1 MRGKGYP
8 PTLPGSP
15 TTWKPARPAPN
26 RRSPRS
32 RVSLNDVKTRTDPD
46 EAGQDD
52 FERRMADVERLPE
65 RERLVEETVV
75 REGVGARRRPGK
87 GRESGSAAGR
97 IRIGA
102 LDGLN
107 RRQAVALRRGGI
119 AIDAR
124 LDLHGFTRRDAARK
138 VAAFLTQSAHRG
150 LRCVLVITGQGRS
163 DPLADA
169 RGVLRRG
176 LEAWLNEPATR
187 RLVLACVPA
196 RGSHGG
202 QGAFYVL
209 LRRGGGG

>member
-1 MRGKGYP
+1 M
-8 PTLPGSP
+8 
-15 TTWKPARPAPN
+15 
-26 RRSPRS
+26 
-32 RVSLNDVKTRTDPD
+32 KTPTDPD

-52 FERRMADVERLPE
+52 FERRMADVDRLPE

-75 REGVGARRRPGK
+75 REVVGARRPRGRGSEPGP
-87 GRESGSAAGR
+87 APGR

-124 LDLHGFTRRDAARK
+124 LDLHGCTRRDAARK
-138 VAAFLTQSAHRG
+138 VAAFLAQSAHRG

-163 DPLADA
+163 DPLAEA
-169 RGVLRRG
+169 RGVLRSA
-176 LEAWLNEPATR
+176 LEAWLNGPATR
-187 RLVLACVPA
+187 PFVLACVPA
-196 RGSHGG
+196 RGRDGG

-209 LRRGGGG
+209 LRRGGGGG

>member
-1 MRGKGYP
+1 M
-8 PTLPGSP
+8 
-15 TTWKPARPAPN
+15 
-26 RRSPRS
+26 
-32 RVSLNDVKTRTDPD
+32 KTRTDPG

-75 REGVGARRRPGK
+75 REGVGPRRLGGGGK
-87 GRESGSAAGR
+87 QAGSGPKR

-163 DPLADA
+163 DPLVDA

-209 LRRGGGG
+209 LRRSGGSRSR